1 METTLAKDL
10 ANADDKARYD
20 EACRKL
26 LADKHV
32 LAWIMKQ
39 TVHEYRDSS
48 IEDIVR
54 KYIEGS
60 PDVGNI
66 PVDPDAT
73 NKADAGKI
81 QGLANDDKSLT
92 EGNIFYDI
100 KFSALAPSLDEAVY
114 LVMNIE
120 SQNDYS
126 PGYPILKRGTYYC
139 ARMLSAQKG
148 TIFSGKSYGK
158 LRKVYS
164 IWILANPPKE
174 LQNTV
179 TVYETKERNLIGT
192 ANNPI
197 PHYDMASIVLIGL
210 GAPDRTEND
219 VLKLL
224 SVLLSDKVKPNQ
236 KKQILEA
243 EFSIPM
249 TYEMESEAEMMCNL
263 SDGVEMRGFNR
274 GVDFGVDKGLLS
286 ALMGYIRKKAVSIE
300 TALDD
305 HDIAAENR
313 AKYTQLLREQLHV

>member
-10 ANADDKARYD
+10 TNADDKARYD

-39 TVHEYRDSS
+39 TVHEYRDAS
-48 IEDIVR
+48 IEDIAR

-60 PDVGNI
+60 PDIGNI
-66 PVDPDAT
+66 PVDPDET
-73 NKADAGKI
+73 NKVDAGKV

-114 LVMNIE
+114 LFVNIE

-126 PGYPILKRGTYYC
+126 PGYPILKRGSYYC

-148 TIFSGKSYGK
+148 TIFSGKDYGK

-179 TVYETKERNLIGT
+179 TVYETKERNLIGE
-192 ANNPI
+192 ARNPV
-197 PHYDMASIVLIGL
+197 PYYDMASIVLIGL
-210 GAPDRTEND
+210 GTPDRTEND

-224 SVLLSDKVKPNQ
+224 SVLLSDKVKPNE
-236 KKQILEA
+236 KKQILET

-274 GVDFGVDKGLLS
+274 GVDFGVDKG
-286 ALMGYIRKKAVSIE
+286 AIGTLMGYIRKKAVSIE

-305 HDIAAENR
+305 LDIAAANR
-313 AKYTQLLREQLHV
+313 EKYAALLREQLQS

>member
-1 METTLAKDL
+1 M
-10 ANADDKARYD
+10 
-20 EACRKL
+20 
-26 LADKHV
+26 
-32 LAWIMKQ
+32 
-39 TVHEYRDSS
+39 
-48 IEDIVR
+48 R

-179 TVYETKERNLIGT
+179 TGYETKERNLIGT
-192 ANNPI
+192 AKNPV
-197 PHYDMASIVLIGL
+197 PYYDMASIVLIGL

-305 HDIAAENR
+305 HDIAVENR

>member
-60 PDVGNI
+60 PDVGII

-305 HDIAAENR
+305 HDIAVENR